1 MNGKQKYYYC
11 HYPMWSQELN
21 ILWGV
26 RHHLAKARTSKV
38 IGLKY
43 QNIHAILVFWE
54 LWNLVD
60 GLQYKIESLSDEEFN
75 AIINKTYIHSYIQ
88 FMLLFIR

>member
-1 MNGKQKYYYC
+1 MFLRKYLGHILVSTFYPCMNGKQKYYYC

-43 QNIHAILVFWE
+43 QNIPPA
-54 LWNLVD
+54 
-60 GLQYKIESLSDEEFN
+60 
-75 AIINKTYIHSYIQ
+75 
-88 FMLLFIR
+88 